1 MATYN
6 ILGYDSTNNLTVLP
20 SSSDTANV
28 QGNLTVA
35 GNQVVTGDLTVN
47 GTTTTINSQITTAD
61 DFIHMN
67 SAYTNTA
74 AAADSGFTFTVEPL
88 GTAVASTGF
97 ISGNT
102 VESSGGFGTGS
113 GFAAGDII
121 QISGANSPENNG
133 LYEAYLLNAN
143 QIQFRAAGAITA
155 SLVDIVQPVSFTNE
169 SDTGATVVRV
179 KVMQMKTDQAND
191 TFVYKYGSTASNMSA
206 DQTFGGSVA
215 LTDIT
220 AGTGNASLT
229 TGTGDITVGVDTGQA
244 LKFQINSADK
254 LVFDASNIKVKADNN
269 LYFEAGAMNVT
280 ALTLAGGG
288 TVAQFDL
295 LFINS
300 SQQMSPASARST
312 LDGTRGHQVVGV
324 AMEAGSAAPATGVI
338 AVDVG
343 QIVPMNFGADL
354 TSGDTGKAAYL
365 STTNGRATVTA
376 PSSTGDKVVRVGYV
390 WNGSSNEG
398 TTGIHLVMFQPQFI
412 TEIV

>member
-1 MATYN
+1 MATFSV
-6 ILGYDSTNNLTVLP
+6 LGYSSTNNLPVKP
-20 SSSDTANV
+20 SASDDLEID
-28 QGNLTVA
+28 GNLTIG
-35 GNQVVTGDLTVN
+35 GNQIITGDLTVN

-88 GTAVASTGF
+88 GTAVSSTGF
-97 ISGNT
+97 VSGNT
-102 VESSGGFGTGS
+102 VESASGFGS
-113 GFAAGDII
+113 FSAGDIV

-133 LYEAYLLNAN
+133 LYEAYLLNAS
-143 QIQFRAAGAITA
+143 QIQFRAAGSITA
-155 SLVDIVQPVSFTNE
+155 SLVDVVQPVSFTNE

-215 LTDIT
+215 LTNIT

-229 TGTGDITVGVDTGQA
+229 TGTGDITLGVDTGQA

-254 LVFDASNIKVKADNN
+254 LVFDAENIKVKADNN

-280 ALTLAGGG
+280 ALTLAGGS
-288 TVAQFDL
+288 TVAQYDL

-300 SQQMSPASARST
+300 SQQMSPASANSG
-312 LDGTRGHQVVGV
+312 LDATRGHQVVGV
-324 AMEAGSAAPATGVI
+324 AMEAGGASPATGVI

-376 PSSTGDKVVRVGYV
+376 PSSSGDKVVRVGYV